1 MDIKLRLEQPEDYR
15 KVEEVAREAFWNFY
29 APGCDEHYLLHIM
42 RSSPNFVKGLDF
54 VAVADR
60 KIVGIVV
67 FLKSFILTDD
77 GCKYEVL
84 SMGPIAVLPQYQR
97 MGIGWML
104 IAHTRKIAAEMGYR
118 AILLCGEPRYYSK
131 VGFEAVTE
139 ASNNIS
145 AVKGVINLKLIA
157 FNPSVPISFQRAEC
171 I

>member
-84 SMGPIAVLPQYQR
+84 SMGPSTIPTHGHRLDVDSTYP
-97 MGIGWML
+97 
-104 IAHTRKIAAEMGYR
+104 
-118 AILLCGEPRYYSK
+118 
-131 VGFEAVTE
+131 
-139 ASNNIS
+139 
-145 AVKGVINLKLIA
+145 
-157 FNPSVPISFQRAEC
+157 
-171 I
+171 